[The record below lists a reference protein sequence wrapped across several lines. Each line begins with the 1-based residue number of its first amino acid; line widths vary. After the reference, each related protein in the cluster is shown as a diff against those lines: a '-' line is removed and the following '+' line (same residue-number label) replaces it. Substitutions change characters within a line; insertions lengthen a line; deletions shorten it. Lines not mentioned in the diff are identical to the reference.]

1 MSTFP
6 YCACDIYLKL
16 EQKHGWN
23 KLWIMRKW
31 NTISQIKFK
40 TAMLK
45 SSLCDYSEAYVLVKE
60 TISVANTAVSAATS
74 NTKKLCSINWLH
86 YWNKQ
91 YTSSLCQ
98 RHWCSNAGV

>member
-6 YCACDIYLKL
+6 YCPCDIYLKL
-16 EQKHGWN
+16 EQKYGWN
-23 KLWIMRKW
+23 KSWIIRTW

-74 NTKKLCSINWLH
+74 NTKKKYLKIVLH
-86 YWNKQ
+86 
-91 YTSSLCQ
+91 
-98 RHWCSNAGV
+98 